1 MWTAISFYVSHGW
14 LWLSTLLF
22 YAVDSLPALPQ
33 EGLTPLLLLACF
45 FSLMV
50 YGHRL
55 LVTVDSELL
64 GLDQIQDEEDS
75 LCYSIGES
83 SVGSVVDSDL
93 LGLDILLE
101 EDAVGESEDA
111 FSLSFM
117 GDDEDESVFEEEPV
131 VVQPPRR
138 CARELKALGV
148 LPNPSGQ
155 SMGSVMVAGRRR
167 SARLQSLGM

>member
-1 MWTAISFYVSHGW
+1 M
-14 LWLSTLLF
+14 F

-55 LVTVDSELL
+55 LVTVVDSELL

-111 FSLSFM
+111 ASLSFM
-117 GDDEDESVFEEEPV
+117 GDEDESVFEEEPV

-138 CARELKALGV
+138 RCARELKALGV
-148 LPNPSGQ
+148 LPIPSGQ

>member
-1 MWTAISFYVSHGW
+1 M
-14 LWLSTLLF
+14 
-22 YAVDSLPALPQ
+22 
-33 EGLTPLLLLACF
+33 
-45 FSLMV
+45 
-50 YGHRL
+50 
-55 LVTVDSELL
+55 
-64 GLDQIQDEEDS
+64 DQIQDEEES

-117 GDDEDESVFEEEPV
+117 GDDEDESVFEEEPA
-131 VVQPPRR
+131 VQPPRR

>member
-1 MWTAISFYVSHGW
+1 M
-14 LWLSTLLF
+14 F

-50 YGHRL
+50 YGHGL

-111 FSLSFM
+111 ASLSFM
-117 GDDEDESVFEEEPV
+117 GDDEDESVLEEEPV

-148 LPNPSGQ
+148 LPIPSGQ